1 MKSFKKFLAENIKAQ
16 LAALALTG
24 SAMAA
29 PPPAEL
35 PQIDRTLQGLASA
48 EHRGRLKGSVFEYD
62 PSLYIRTGGADPRK
76 PKSVSTAYG
85 PFQFTKSTIEDLS
98 KRHPKIFSGSED
110 YVSKF
115 VEQGKKMIQSPTDPK
130 YGYKGTGDL
139 SGEEYHQDYINMSR
153 AALSSMAKDIKV
165 DLSKPLSPED
175 EKKLVT
181 RFRGLPPEPAYAK
194 AYEKGVNIPKPE
206 KESTSKEQ
214 SQEKATKPKEQSK
227 QQAAKPKEQQAQ
239 QQAAKPKEE
248 TEISSDYEVKSGDN
262 LSKIAK
268 QQGKTL
274 DEIIKLNPQIK
285 DPNKI
290 QPGQKIKVK

>member
-1 MKSFKKFLAENIKAQ
+1 MITFKQYLEENKKSA
-16 LAALALTG
+16 LAALAIT
-24 SAMAA
+24 SAAMAA

-76 PKSVSTAYG
+76 PKSVSSAYG

-110 YVSKF
+110 YVGKF
-115 VEQGKKMIQSPTDPK
+115 VEQGKKMIQSPADPK
-130 YGYKGTGDL
+130 YGYKGSGDL
-139 SGEEYHQDYINMSR
+139 SGKEYHQDYMDMSR
-153 AALSSMAKDIKV
+153 AALSAMAKDIKV

-181 RFRGLPPEPAYAK
+181 RFRGLSPEPAYTK

-206 KESTSKEQ
+206 KES
-214 SQEKATKPKEQSK
+214 KPKEQPK
-227 QQAAKPKEQQAQ
+227 QQPTKPIEQQTQ
-239 QQAAKPKEE
+239 QQPDKPKEE

-262 LSKIAK
+262 LTKIAK
-268 QQGKTL
+268 QHQKTV
-274 DEIIKLNPQIK
+274 DEIIKLNPNIK

-290 QPGQKIKVK
+290 QPGQKIKTK

>member
-1 MKSFKKFLAENIKAQ
+1 MKTFKTFIEENRKAM
-16 LAALALTG
+16 LAALALT
-24 SAMAA
+24 SAAMAA
-29 PPPAEL
+29 PPAQEM

-76 PKSVSTAYG
+76 PKSVSSAYG

-98 KRHPKIFSGSED
+98 KRHPKIFSGSEN

-115 VEQGKKMIQSPTDPK
+115 VEQGKKMIQSPSDPK
-130 YGYKGTGDL
+130 YGYKGSGDL
-139 SGEEYHQDYINMSR
+139 SGEEYHQDYMDMSR
-153 AALSSMAKDIKV
+153 AALSAMAKDIKV

-194 AYEKGVNIPKPE
+194 AYEKGVNIPKPQKSTQQKPVE
-206 KESTSKEQ
+206 QKPVEQKPQTQIQPQTQQTKEPT
-214 SQEKATKPKEQSK
+214 
-227 QQAAKPKEQQAQ
+227 
-239 QQAAKPKEE
+239 
-248 TEISSDYEVKSGDN
+248 SDYEVKSGDS

-268 QQGKTL
+268 QYNKTV
-274 DEIIKLNPQIK
+274 DEIIKLNPDIK
-285 DPNKI
+285 NPDRIK
-290 QPGQKIKVK
+290 PGQKIKTK

>member
-1 MKSFKKFLAENIKAQ
+1 MKSFKKFLTENIKAQ

-48 EHRGRLKGSVFEYD
+48 EHRGRLKASVFEYD

-76 PKSVSTAYG
+76 PKSVSSAYG

-115 VEQGKKMIQSPTDPK
+115 VEQGKKMIKSPADPK
-130 YGYKGTGDL
+130 YGYKGSGDL
-139 SGEEYHQDYINMSR
+139 SGEEYHQDYMDMSR
-153 AALSSMAKDIKV
+153 AALSAMAKDIKV

-194 AYEKGVNIPKPE
+194 AYEKGVNIQKPE
-206 KESTSKEQ
+206 KESKPKEQ
-214 SQEKATKPKEQSK
+214 SQEQATKPKEQSK
-227 QQAAKPKEQQAQ
+227 QQAV
-239 QQAAKPKEE
+239 KPKEE
-248 TEISSDYEVKSGDN
+248 TEISSDYEIKSGDN

-274 DEIIKLNPQIK
+274 DDIIKLNPQIK